1 MSGDLCYRMLP
12 PILTHSGHS
21 GHFSGSPL
29 VVNISAGRV
38 RALTHGSALSDGW
51 LVREAGQHWS
61 DHRGLIADTE
71 IETGPAALHYTHLN
85 SGGYLVISGNYMAH
99 ICMPQ

>member
-71 IETGPAALHYTHLN
+71 IENRRGLLHCITHILTQ
-85 SGGYLVISGNYMAH
+85 GDIW
-99 ICMPQ
+99 